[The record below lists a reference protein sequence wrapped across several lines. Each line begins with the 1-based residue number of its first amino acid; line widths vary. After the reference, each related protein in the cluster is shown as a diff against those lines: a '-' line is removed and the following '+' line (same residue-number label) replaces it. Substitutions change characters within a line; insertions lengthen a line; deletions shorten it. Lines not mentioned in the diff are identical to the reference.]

1 MAGNLYDERST
12 EFSKVNNNDWSYK
25 DNTSTAKTIEIES
38 N

>member
-12 EFSKVNNNDWSYK
+12 EYNKLNTNDWSYK
-25 DNTSTAKTIEIES
+25 DKTSTAKTIQ